1 MRHAIH
7 TVFCLWL
14 CAAPGQATI
23 PDCEDLAEHA
33 GQAEGVPS
41 GVMRAIAR
49 IESGYTVGGQF
60 RAWPWTI
67 NRAGK
72 GSYHPSKSE
81 ALALAQAALKSG
93 RRNVDLGCMQINWRW
108 HGSAFDG
115 VSDMLDP
122 VKNTRYAARFL
133 RLLHDRHGSW
143 DSAIRHYHS
152 ADPARGTAYAARVK
166 RHMTTD
172 HAPRPAAPTQPVRQA
187 GLLQR
192 APRPLL
198 GGTPARPLIA
208 R

>member
-1 MRHAIH
+1 MAWCLGTGLALA
-7 TVFCLWL
+7 TVCDTLSIPFFCLWL

-93 RRNVDLGCMQINWRW
+93 RRNVDLW
-108 HGSAFDG
+108 
-115 VSDMLDP
+115 V
-122 VKNTRYAARFL
+122 YADQLAL
-133 RLLHDRHGSW
+133 AW
-143 DSAIRHYHS
+143 
-152 ADPARGTAYAARVK
+152 
-166 RHMTTD
+166 
-172 HAPRPAAPTQPVRQA
+172 
-187 GLLQR
+187 
-192 APRPLL
+192 
-198 GGTPARPLIA
+198 
-208 R
+208 